1 MYTYYHILIN
11 FIHSDRMSKKQIIH
25 SEENED
31 NVLFRIDKGTKDIT
45 YNFQTLISNYNYL
58 IKNTINFQ
66 KMLVK
71 II

>member
-31 NVLFRIDKGTKDIT
+31 KVLFRIDKGTKDIT
-45 YNFQTLISNYNYL
+45 VIIFKLLFLI
-58 IKNTINFQ
+58 ITT
-66 KMLVK
+66 
-71 II
+71 